1 MAAFLPQFI
10 EKFQEVK
17 EATRSGKTNGTIV
30 GAGAG
35 SGGAAASGGVG
46 GGAGAVSSSSGS
58 ASATASPLTTRAKNQ
73 QDPAGEVNAV
83 SSGGSPS
90 HGVRLCGPDHCV
102 CQCGCVGEQFNFSF
116 PHRMVLFCP
125 TEV

>member
-1 MAAFLPQFI
+1 MELFPQFI

-35 SGGAAASGGVG
+35 SGGAAAAGVG

-73 QDPAGEVNAV
+73 QDAAGEVNAV
-83 SSGGSPS
+83 SSGGLP
-90 HGVRLCGPDHCV
+90 GYTVNLRGPGHYV
-102 CQCGCVGEQFNFSF
+102 C
-116 PHRMVLFCP
+116 
-125 TEV
+125 

>member
-1 MAAFLPQFI
+1 MATLVPQFI

-35 SGGAAASGGVG
+35 SGGAAASGGVV

-83 SSGGSPS
+83 SSGG
-90 HGVRLCGPDHCV
+90 L
-102 CQCGCVGEQFNFSF
+102 QC
-116 PHRMVLFCP
+116 HRIRDREPTFCMP
-125 TEV
+125 IVSV